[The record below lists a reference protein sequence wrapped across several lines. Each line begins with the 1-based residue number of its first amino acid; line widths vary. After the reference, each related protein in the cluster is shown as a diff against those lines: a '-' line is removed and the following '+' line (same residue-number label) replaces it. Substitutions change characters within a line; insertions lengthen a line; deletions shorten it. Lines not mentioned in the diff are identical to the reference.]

1 MSMNPGFDPFAPS
14 SPPSLS
20 DIDDMRLP
28 ASPAIFIAHFNT
40 LLKIT
45 LSLVYLAIS
54 AVFGMIEYTF
64 YAKNCTFDML
74 LLVFFD

>member
-1 MSMNPGFDPFAPS
+1 MSMNLGFDPFVPS
-14 SPPSLS
+14 FSSSLS

-45 LSLVYLAIS
+45 CSLVYILHH
-54 AVFGMIEYTF
+54 
-64 YAKNCTFDML
+64 L
-74 LLVFFD
+74 HRL

>member
-1 MSMNPGFDPFAPS
+1 MSMNSGFDPFAS
-14 SPPSLS
+14 SSPSLS

-45 LSLVYLAIS
+45 RFLVYLAIFS
-54 AVFGMIEYTF
+54 VFGIIEYIF
-64 YAKNCTFDML
+64 CML
-74 LLVFFD
+74 KIAFLICFR